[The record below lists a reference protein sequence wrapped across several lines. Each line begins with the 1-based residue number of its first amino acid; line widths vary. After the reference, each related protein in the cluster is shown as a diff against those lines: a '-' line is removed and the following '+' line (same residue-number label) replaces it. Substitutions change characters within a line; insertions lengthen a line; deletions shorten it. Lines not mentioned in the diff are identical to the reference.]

1 MTRGELRGLIQTS
14 LRELREGGEDG
25 MSSSPRASTAQV
37 QAAISTAREVW
48 HSFSECIWLPRADWS
63 FALWFPPSLAEE
75 SCSERL
81 QVPCAL
87 LRDRPAVPWPVFF
100 FRCTRVAQCFEYP
113 PKRRG
118 CSLMLTSPSR
128 GLFLPVF
135 HRAVRDVPPCV
146 GCGDCGQGMLRTV
159 DAHLARARSAHH
171 EELLTQVLSL
181 EVALRRYTWPC

>member
-87 LRDRPAVPWPVFF
+87 LRDRPAVPWPVFV

-128 GLFLPVF
+128 GYFYPFFVVLFAMYRHASAAATAGRACSALWMHTSPALGAPTTRSCS
-135 HRAVRDVPPCV
+135 HRC
-146 GCGDCGQGMLRTV
+146 
-159 DAHLARARSAHH
+159 
-171 EELLTQVLSL
+171 
-181 EVALRRYTWPC
+181 